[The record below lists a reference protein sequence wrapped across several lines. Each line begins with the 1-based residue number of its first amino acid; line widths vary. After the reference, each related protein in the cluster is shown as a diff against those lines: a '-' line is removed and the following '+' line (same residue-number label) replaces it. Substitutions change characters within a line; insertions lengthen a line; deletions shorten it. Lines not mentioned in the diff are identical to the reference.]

1 MARKSSKVEKMTNA
15 GTPKSGR
22 TLFNQGIFQEGIGG
36 ESNTENEQN
45 YQYTFVEIDLINTT
59 EENIEYPNA
68 LKQSVEERMIQ
79 PVILSQDYVLKE
91 RGGRKFKSKNGR
103 YNIVDGNKRIDI
115 LKKKGVEKVQSLV
128 LPLDVTQ
135 EEIDKIKET
144 TNNDKQEG
152 FQKVVK
158 DVTETLDEEITY
170 CYRYESINVDMEDV
184 VERENKYAMRQSEI
198 DELEHSIYNLGLL
211 QPIVVLPIMNP
222 KTMKVQYEIQSG
234 HKRTRAIRQL
244 IKHAQEGLYPGN
256 KEVILESF
264 KTIPALLIPMGSDP
278 KDVEKIYHETNMLS
292 RHMTVDDC
300 FKVIESFDFLPS
312 RPTTKEEYNHFKEE
326 YPVMNGLVLKTQDK
340 LKRYGFQDWKSGKT
354 AKFLN
359 VYYFGSDMAIDVFT
373 NISDYNL
380 NQKEVYWIVLTYKDF
395 NEREKQD
402 QIIKDAI
409 EDKSTLRDLMAEK
422 TVRRNRT
429 DYTVKKV
436 SEGLTRQKGTFEK
449 YIAQSLSGTAN
460 QDEKDRAKKLINETR
475 ALLIKLE
482 QAIDEVETND

>member
-115 LKKKGVEKVQSLV
+115 LKKKGAEKVQSLV

-144 TNNDKQEG
+144 TKNDKQEG

-198 DELEHSIYNLGLL
+198 DELEKSIYRLGLL
-211 QPIVVLPIMNP
+211 QPIVVLPIMDP
-222 KTMKVQYEIQSG
+222 RTMEVKYEIQSG

-244 IKHAQEGLYPGN
+244 VEHAKDGLYPGN
-256 KEVILESF
+256 KELIIEAF
-264 KTIPALLIPMGSDP
+264 KTVPALLIPMGSDA

-300 FKVIESFDFLPS
+300 FKVIESFDFLPT
-312 RPTTKEEYNHFKEE
+312 RPTTKEEFIHFKEE
-326 YPVMNGLVLKTQDK
+326 NSSMNQLVVETQEQMKK
-340 LKRYGFQDWKSGKT
+340 LGFQDWKSAKT

-359 VYYFGSDMAIDVFT
+359 VYYFGSDKAIDIFT
-373 NISDYNL
+373 NIDEYPL
-380 NQKEVYWIVLTYKDF
+380 NQKEVYWVVTTYKDF
-395 NEREKQD
+395 NERSKQD
-402 QIIKDAI
+402 DILNQAI
-409 EDKSTLRDLMAEK
+409 EDKSTLRALMAEK

-429 DYTVKKV
+429 DYTVKKINDT
-436 SEGLTRQKGTFEK
+436 LIRQRSTFEK
-449 YIAQSLSGTAN
+449 IIDSEIKGTSSV
-460 QDEKDRAKKLINETR
+460 DEKANARKLINETR
-475 ALLIKLE
+475 ALLMKLE
-482 QAIDEVETND
+482 KVIDAVDSE